1 MSSQHETILKIV
13 IKKVRQTKNIN
24 LQSKR
29 ERRRRFRERTRN
41 MNNQNVND
49 HNLLIISQMYPSVYT
64 SSVPQQGESKPVRP
78 RRRRK
83 SKSVAATEGGG
94 DGSNGW
100 FRKRKLSD
108 EQVRFLEMSF
118 GDEHKLE
125 SERKDRLASELGL
138 DPRQVAVW
146 FQNRRARWKNKSL
159 EDEYTKLK
167 NAHENVVVEKC
178 RLDSEVLHLKEQLHD
193 AEREIQRLAQRV
205 EGVSSNSPISS
216 CVSIEANQ
224 TTPFFGDYE
233 IGDDGDGY
241 ENLLYS
247 PDYIDGLEWM
257 SQFM

>member
-1 MSSQHETILKIV
+1 
-13 IKKVRQTKNIN
+13 
-24 LQSKR
+24 
-29 ERRRRFRERTRN
+29 

-49 HNLLIISQMYPSVYT
+49 HNLLLISQMYPNVYT
-64 SSVPQQGESKPVRP
+64 SSVQQQGESKPVRP
-78 RRRRK
+78 KRRRK
-83 SKSVAATEGGG
+83 SKNVAAAEEGG
-94 DGSNGW
+94 DGRNGW

-108 EQVRFLEMSF
+108 DQVRMLEMSF

-146 FQNRRARWKNKSL
+146 FQNRRARWKNKRL
-159 EDEYTKLK
+159 EDEYNKLK

-178 RLDSEVLHLKEQLHD
+178 RLDSEVHHLKEQLHD

-205 EGVSSNSPISS
+205 EGASSNSPISS
-216 CVSIEANQ
+216 SVTIEANL

-233 IGDDGDGY
+233 VGDDGDGY
-241 ENLLYS
+241 ENLIYS
-247 PDYIDGLEWM
+247 PEYTDGLEWM